1 MGSCGA
7 GRDAQVGMK
16 FRRTRHDRGSRR
28 LFRDDRTPVE
38 GNKIG
43 SIVSKNI
50 DDNKTVIVQAGHK
63 PKVVQ

>member
-1 MGSCGA
+1 L
-7 GRDAQVGMK
+7 VW
-16 FRRTRHDRGSRR
+16 
-28 LFRDDRTPVE
+28 DDRAPVE

-50 DDNKTVIVQAGHK
+50 DDNKKVIVQAEHK

>member
-1 MGSCGA
+1 LV
-7 GRDAQVGMK
+7 RDNRA
-16 FRRTRHDRGSRR
+16 
-28 LFRDDRTPVE
+28 PVE

-50 DDNKTVIVQAGHK
+50 DDKKKVIVQAEHK